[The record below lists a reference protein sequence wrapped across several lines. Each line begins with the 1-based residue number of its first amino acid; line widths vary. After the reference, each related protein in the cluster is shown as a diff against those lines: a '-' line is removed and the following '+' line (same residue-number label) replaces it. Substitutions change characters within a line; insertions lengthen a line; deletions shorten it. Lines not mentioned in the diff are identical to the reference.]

1 MRVEYKKSFQK
12 ALKKYNLAEK
22 EEIFKT
28 VQTIIDS
35 IEKFQIPKG
44 LGLKL
49 LIAKSR
55 IWEARV
61 TLNIRV
67 LFRYEDDLLEFAYI
81 GSHDETKRYLKTL

>member
-12 ALKKYNLAEK
+12 ALKKYTAPQK
-22 EEIFKT
+22 EEIFISIKT
-28 VQTIIDS
+28 LVDS

-49 LIAKSR
+49 LISKNR

-61 TLNIRV
+61 TLNIRL
-67 LFRYEDDLLEFAYI
+67 LFRYQSDFLEFAYI
-81 GSHDETKRYLKTL
+81 GNHDEIKRYLK